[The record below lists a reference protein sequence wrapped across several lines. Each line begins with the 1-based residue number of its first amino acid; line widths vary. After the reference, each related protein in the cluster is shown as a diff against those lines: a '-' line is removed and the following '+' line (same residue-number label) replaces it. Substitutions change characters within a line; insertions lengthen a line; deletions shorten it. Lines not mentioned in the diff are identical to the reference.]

1 MKTILDVL
9 FEKHNT
15 WLKYVKSFGCDSEI
29 AEDFVQEMYIKI
41 YVYSQKKENDLMYNE
56 NEVNYFFVYVTLK
69 NLYFDNLRLKKRIKI
84 EPLSED
90 YLETTQMYSEDDF
103 NLKNDAL
110 LRWVVNLQKEIE
122 SIKDYN
128 QKKANLI
135 YVKFIYDKIFI
146 EKMSVTDLSK
156 EAGISY
162 WSLRN
167 TILTIKKQIKNE
179 IQNIGANECL

>member
-1 MKTILDVL
+1 M
-9 FEKHNT
+9 F
-15 WLKYVKSFGCDSEI
+15 
-29 AEDFVQEMYIKI
+29 
-41 YVYSQKKENDLMYNE
+41 NE

-69 NLYFDNLRLKKRIKI
+69 NLYFDNLRLKKRIIK
-84 EPLSED
+84 EPLSDDFIENI
-90 YLETTQMYSEDDF
+90 QMYSEDDF
-103 NLKNDAL
+103 NLKNNAL
-110 LRWVVNLQKEIE
+110 IRWLDKLDKETN

-167 TILTIKKQIKNE
+167 TILIIKKQIKNE
-179 IQNIGANECL
+179 IGRTNDCL